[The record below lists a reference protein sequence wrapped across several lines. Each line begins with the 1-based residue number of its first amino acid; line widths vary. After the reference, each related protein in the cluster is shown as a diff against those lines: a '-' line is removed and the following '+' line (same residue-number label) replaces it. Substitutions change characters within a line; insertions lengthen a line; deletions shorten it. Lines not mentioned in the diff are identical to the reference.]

1 MFAGYKILKNIFLIS
16 LVLDIL
22 ACLSYLLL
30 GWNEHLPEANYDP
43 YKGCDWLVVK
53 MFKRNP
59 KLDTSIVG
67 EIWMKKC
74 KKHGPLTWCEFF
86 LVNFIW
92 RRLFTLYTTT
102 PRHLWFGVLCFTRFM
117 LNRVSSFNVRHFTLY
132 TTRLSSFIVSYFT
145 FYTIRLSSF
154 IARHFILY
162 TPRFS
167 SLIVCY
173 FTLYSTR
180 LSSFTVSYFTF
191 YNICLSSFIARH
203 FILYTPRFSSLIVS
217 YFTLY
222 LLLYFTLYS
231 SFIVWYF
238 ILYTNRL
245 SSFIV
250 WHFSLY
256 IICPSWFIFGV

>member
-1 MFAGYKILKNIFLIS
+1 
-16 LVLDIL
+16 
-22 ACLSYLLL
+22 
-30 GWNEHLPEANYDP
+30 
-43 YKGCDWLVVK
+43 
-53 MFKRNP
+53 
-59 KLDTSIVG
+59 
-67 EIWMKKC
+67 MKKC

-167 SLIVCY
+167 SLIVSY
-173 FTLYSTR
+173 FTLYSTSPFTYFFTSPFTR
-180 LSSFTVSYFTF
+180 HLLFDTLSFTLIASLHSLFGTLASILFVPHDSSLACREISIE
-191 YNICLSSFIARH
+191 NICACGR
-203 FILYTPRFSSLIVS
+203 VK
-217 YFTLY
+217 
-222 LLLYFTLYS
+222 
-231 SFIVWYF
+231 
-238 ILYTNRL
+238 
-245 SSFIV
+245 
-250 WHFSLY
+250 
-256 IICPSWFIFGV
+256 